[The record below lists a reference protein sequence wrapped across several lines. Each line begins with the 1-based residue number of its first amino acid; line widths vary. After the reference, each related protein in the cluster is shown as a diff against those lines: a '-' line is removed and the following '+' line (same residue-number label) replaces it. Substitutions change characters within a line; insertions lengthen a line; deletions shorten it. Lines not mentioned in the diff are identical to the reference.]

1 MGIKNDVWII
11 DQIVNNNLIE
21 GGTIQNINTDED
33 GDKILSYGVTSYGY
47 DLTLSDTG
55 LYYYYEDRD
64 FSKVIDPLNFNEEL
78 LLRNGKYKLSPHSYA
93 LGVVN
98 EKINMPKNV
107 TGLCVNKSTYARCG
121 LIFNTTI
128 IQAGWSGYL
137 TLELFN
143 ATPNYLQLH
152 PNQGICHVMFFAGE
166 EAITPYL
173 GQYQHQPKEVTLPR

>member
-1 MGIKNDVWII
+1 MSIKNDVWII
-11 DQIVNNNLIE
+11 DRIVNNDLIE
-21 GGTIQNINTDED
+21 GGTVQNINKDKY

-47 DLTLSDTG
+47 DLTLSTG
-55 LYYYYEDRD
+55 LKAYRKSEDYDCLIDPLDFDGDLLADLYYY
-64 FSKVIDPLNFNEEL
+64 EL
-78 LLRNGKYKLSPHSYA
+78 PPHSYA

-121 LIFNTTI
+121 LIFNTTV

-143 ATPNYLQLH
+143 ATPNYLRLY
-152 PNQGICHVMFFAGE
+152 PNQGICHVMFFEGE
-166 EAITPYL
+166 ESITPYL